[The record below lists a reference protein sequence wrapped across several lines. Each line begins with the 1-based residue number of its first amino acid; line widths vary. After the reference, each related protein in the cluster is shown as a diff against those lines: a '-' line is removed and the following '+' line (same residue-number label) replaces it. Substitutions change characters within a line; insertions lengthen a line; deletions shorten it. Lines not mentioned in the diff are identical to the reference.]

1 MDYTLIIILISTS
14 LVLLIF
20 LNIAV
25 IIYGENIIR
34 SKEIVGTGLEIV
46 LPTVL
51 KKQLNNLDLVISEL
65 TKEMEK
71 SLLEE
76 KKHTNEA
83 EKLTKSSMGHIK
95 EAKETFLLFEKIR
108 TQLESEINHYKEGAE
123 NKQVHKFL
131 RKFIGFRNYMQEEV
145 IKSENNV
152 QTKEVVKGLLE
163 YYDYALQDYEVEVD
177 QPMIGKNYN
186 DYDFLDETPLIENTI
201 DPNKDYEIKE
211 IITPAFFLKGIGG
224 QKNYISKSKVVIFKF
239 KGESNGKNNRD

>member
-1 MDYTLIIILISTS
+1 MDYTLILILLSTS

-25 IIYGENIIR
+25 IIYGENIKR
-34 SKEIVGTGLEIV
+34 SKEIIGTGQEIV

-51 KKQLNNLDLVISEL
+51 KKQLNNLTVGINEL
-65 TKEMEK
+65 TKGMEK
-71 SLLEE
+71 RLQEE

-83 EKLTKSSMGHIK
+83 ENLNKSSMGHIK

-131 RKFIGFRNYMQEEV
+131 RKFIEFRNYMQEEV
-145 IKSENNV
+145 IKSENNE
-152 QTKEVVKGLLE
+152 QTIEVVRGLLE
-163 YYDYALQDYEVEVD
+163 YYDYALKDYDVETD
-177 QPMIGKNYN
+177 QPIIGKNYN

-201 DPNKDYEIKE
+201 DPNRDYEIKE

-224 QKNYISKSKVVIFKF
+224 QKNYISKSKVRILKF
-239 KGESNGKNNRD
+239 KGDSNGKNNRD